1 MEYYEKTIND
11 LKEKLGE
18 EISVKEGEVLIN
30 KELKILTEKLEL
42 QIDLL
47 NKINDR
53 LYKEVA
59 ELRFRIKK
67 IIFDKNET

>member
-1 MEYYEKTIND
+1 MEYYEKIIND

-42 QIDLL
+42 QIELL
-47 NKINDR
+47 NKINER

>member
-18 EISVKEGEVLIN
+18 EISVKKGEVLIN
-30 KELKILTEKLEL
+30 QELKILIEKLEL
-42 QIDLL
+42 QIELL
-47 NKINDR
+47 SKINDR

>member
-42 QIDLL
+42 QIELL

>member
-1 MEYYEKTIND
+1 MEYYEKIIKD

-42 QIDLL
+42 QIELL
-47 NKINDR
+47 SKINDR

>member
-30 KELKILTEKLEL
+30 KELKILIEKLEL
-42 QIDLL
+42 QIELL

>member
-47 NKINDR
+47 SKINDR

>member
-42 QIDLL
+42 QIELL

-67 IIFDKNET
+67 NNF

>member
-42 QIDLL
+42 QIELL
-47 NKINDR
+47 NKINER